1 MVTPR
6 VVMVMSRVVIRI
18 GIVMLRVVRVISC
31 MMYTIF
37 IYSEGLVTALER
49 VLTFEFTF
57 RYSFRVGNCID
68 TL

>member
-6 VVMVMSRVVIRI
+6 VVMVMSRVVIR
-18 GIVMLRVVRVISC
+18 IVMLRVVRVISC